1 MTGWA
6 DPLNRQGSSTSPLT
20 LSNMMP
26 TRPRRM
32 CNRMSGGKFFS
43 QSANYVDSEI
53 HWNMVGATCNKHGHS
68 HDAFRQD
75 TSSTASSL
83 KPSGQQSLGDKV
95 EQKIDQWV
103 HASHLRFD
111 IEDGHW
117 LSSCRT
123 QSEVQRMRPSLSRNR
138 PETTLHLVTTLL
150 VLVGSCTKSGTRSL
164 VTAVKTPTSIRLNDS
179 KAKCWDDI
187 L

>member
-1 MTGWA
+1 
-6 DPLNRQGSSTSPLT
+6 
-20 LSNMMP
+20 MMP

-53 HWNMVGATCNKHGHS
+53 HWSMVNTTCNTHGHS

-75 TSSTASSL
+75 TSSTANSL

-95 EQKIDQWV
+95 EQKTDQ
-103 HASHLRFD
+103 
-111 IEDGHW
+111 
-117 LSSCRT
+117 T
-123 QSEVQRMRPSLSRNR
+123 QFEVQPD
-138 PETTLHLVTTLL
+138 ETKSVSQQTRDYVTPGNDSAGA
-150 VLVGSCTKSGTRSL
+150 VGSCTKSGTRSL

-179 KAKCWDDI
+179 KAKC
-187 L
+187 